1 MTKTQRACTDRE
13 VLLFSTYTITSSTR
27 RGNSKQSSG
36 DPLPQPHR
44 IHCQSLTHGKMQSS
58 SLHTVITGAVNRR
71 KLMPMFEVSTLHH
84 IFRERLTQGDPAGIG
99 FLLECHDTSSTF
111 STHH

>member
-1 MTKTQRACTDRE
+1 
-13 VLLFSTYTITSSTR
+13 
-27 RGNSKQSSG
+27 
-36 DPLPQPHR
+36 
-44 IHCQSLTHGKMQSS
+44 
-58 SLHTVITGAVNRR
+58 
-71 KLMPMFEVSTLHH
+71 MPMFEVSTLHH